1 MAANIPGLR
10 LTLDDGTDLADKID
24 PRLLLLSLTEKR
36 GGESDAL
43 ELTIQNHDGAMAIPK
58 KGIYLSL
65 ALGWIDGNDV
75 TPGLIEKGRFKVDE
89 VELEGPPDIVIIRAR
104 AADMT
109 GVHRKRKDKAW
120 KDTTLGAIITT
131 IASEDG
137 QSASVHP
144 DLAGIQIKAIEQGTK
159 SNKLFVKH
167 LGRRYDAVATW
178 KNKTLI
184 FMPIGS
190 TTTASGKAIPTFR
203 WTKQSG
209 WKWTFRAAD
218 HDDFDGAEAQYHDQD
233 TAKTKTVKTGGKKR
247 KRLKK
252 TYASKAD
259 AEAAAKSEAARSKRT
274 AYAFTYDL
282 SFGDPSVIPNARV
295 ALTGWNSQIDAI
307 KWIVE
312 EVSHSFG
319 SGGLTTSVTLET
331 AE

>member
-1 MAANIPGLR
+1 MMPWRHG
-10 LTLDDGTDLADKID
+10 
-24 PRLLLLSLTEKR
+24 
-36 GGESDAL
+36 
-43 ELTIQNHDGAMAIPK
+43 
-58 KGIYLSL
+58 
-65 ALGWIDGNDV
+65 
-75 TPGLIEKGRFKVDE
+75 
-89 VELEGPPDIVIIRAR
+89 
-104 AADMT
+104 
-109 GVHRKRKDKAW
+109 
-120 KDTTLGAIITT
+120 
-131 IASEDG
+131 
-137 QSASVHP
+137 
-144 DLAGIQIKAIEQGTK
+144 
-159 SNKLFVKH
+159 
-167 LGRRYDAVATW
+167 

-203 WTKQSG
+203 WTKKSG

-307 KWIVE
+307 KWVVE
-312 EVSHSFG
+312 EVSTSFG

-331 AE
+331 AG